1 MGWVPAVRVEVVKI
15 ALPEELRVAV
25 PRTVLPSRKVT
36 GPVGTAKFPLM
47 VAVRL
52 TDWPVGAGLR
62 GGGGVAG
69 GGAGGAVVGS
79 GRTVTMTMLE
89 VELEWMVSPE

>member
-1 MGWVPAVRVEVVKI
+1 MVRV

-25 PRTVLPSRKVT
+25 PMTVLPSRKVT

-52 TDWPVGAGLR
+52 TDWPVGAGLSEEAM
-62 GGGGVAG
+62 V
-69 GGAGGAVVGS
+69 AVVGS

-89 VELEWMVSPE
+89 VELEWVVSPE

>member
-1 MGWVPAVRVEVVKI
+1 MLRTAVPA
-15 ALPEELRVAV
+15 ELRVAV
-25 PRTVLPSRKVT
+25 PMMVLPSRKVT

-52 TDWPVGAGLR
+52 MDWPVGAGLSEVVR
-62 GGGGVAG
+62 VA
-69 GGAGGAVVGS
+69 VLGS

-89 VELEWMVSPE
+89 VEAEWVVSPE